1 MSDVELGP
9 AVTAT
14 VIESKRIT
22 PESTDEVRHI
32 VLRVDEPSFRYM
44 EGQSIGVV
52 VPGPHAFGNKY
63 HMRRYSI
70 ANDRPTGAEEGVEF
84 YILVRR
90 CFYIDPVN
98 GERYPGTASNY
109 LCDAKPGKSISIT
122 GPYKSP
128 FNVPSDTRANLVM
141 IGVGT
146 GIAPFRA
153 FLQHLYKDKGAWQ
166 GKVRLFY
173 GAKTGMDMLYMNDEN
188 SDLKEYFDEV
198 TFAAYN
204 ALAGKPLMTDTQALE
219 QSLERHVDEA
229 WDLMQQSN
237 TYVCVAGLGK
247 LLDSMDK
254 VFGAAAGSNEKWHA
268 MKQKMIDQG
277 RWSQLFYS

>member
-1 MSDVELGP
+1 MSEIELGP
-9 AVTAT
+9 AVVAE

-32 VLRVDEPSFRYM
+32 ILRVNEPSFRYI

-70 ANDRPTGAEEGVEF
+70 ANDRPESSGESVEF
-84 YILVRR
+84 SILVRR
-90 CFYIDPVN
+90 CFYIDPIN
-98 GERYPGTASNY
+98 GERYPGVASNY
-109 LCDAKPGKSISIT
+109 LCDAKAGQSISVT

-128 FNVPSDTRANLVM
+128 FNVPSDNSANLVM
-141 IGVGT
+141 VGVGT

-153 FLQHLYKDKGAWQ
+153 FMQHLYKQQGGWK

-188 SDLKEYFDEV
+188 SDLKEYFDEE
-198 TFAAYN
+198 TFTAYN
-204 ALAGKPLMTDTQALE
+204 ALAGRPLMSDTDALE
-219 QSLERHVDEA
+219 QSLERHVEEA
-229 WDLMQQSN
+229 WELIQQPN
-237 TYVCVAGLGK
+237 TYICVAGLSK
-247 LLDSMDK
+247 LLGAMDK
-254 VFGAAAGSNEKWHA
+254 VFSAAAGSDEKWQG
-268 MKQKMIDQG
+268 MKQKMVDQG

>member
-14 VIESKRIT
+14 VVESKRIT

-32 VLRVDEPSFRYM
+32 VLRVEEPSFRYLK
-44 EGQSIGVV
+44 GQSIGVV

-70 ANDRPTGAEEGVEF
+70 ANDRPTSDDEGFEF
-84 YILVRR
+84 SILVRR

-109 LCDAKPGKSISIT
+109 LCDARPGKSISIT

-128 FNVPSDTRANLVM
+128 FIVPTDTRANLVM

-153 FLQHLYKDKGAWQ
+153 FLQYLYKDKGAWQ

-173 GAKTGMDMLYMNDEN
+173 GAKTGMDMLYMNDQN

-204 ALAGKPLMTDTQALE
+204 ALAGKPLMTDAQALE
-219 QSLERHVDEA
+219 QSLERHVEEA
-229 WDLMQQSN
+229 WGLIQQPN
-237 TYVCVAGLGK
+237 AYICVAGLSK

-254 VFGAAAGSNEKWHA
+254 VFSAAAGSAEKWQA
-268 MKQKMIDQG
+268 MRQQMMDQG

>member
-9 AVTAT
+9 AVTAK

-32 VLRVDEPSFRYM
+32 VLRVDEPSFRYR

-52 VPGPHAFGNKY
+52 VPGPHEFGNKY

-70 ANDRPTGAEEGVEF
+70 ANDRPTGSQESVEF
-84 YILVRR
+84 SILVRR

-98 GERYPGTASNY
+98 GERYPGTASNF
-109 LCDAKPGKSISIT
+109 LCDAKPGQSVSIT

-128 FNVPSDTRANLVM
+128 FNVPSNTSDNLVL

-153 FLQHLYKDKGAWQ
+153 FLQHLYKDKGAWR

-188 SDLKEYFDEV
+188 SDLKEYFDET
-198 TFAAYN
+198 TFTAYN
-204 ALAGKPLMTDTQALE
+204 ALAGKPLMTDAQALE
-219 QSLERHVDEA
+219 QSLERHVEEA
-229 WDLMQQSN
+229 WELIQQPN
-237 TYVCVAGLGK
+237 TYICVAGLSK

-254 VFGAAAGSNEKWHA
+254 VFGSAAGSDEKWQA